1 MKRLKLYLGMGLA
14 TWLAC
19 AASVSA
25 QEGFYIEL
33 RGPEGSESSSA
44 PAPNAT
50 PSTTPQ
56 APAAQSYGPIRST
69 DTLWG
74 IAEKYTQAPTTVQ
87 QTMVALYHLNP
98 RSFVRG
104 NINNLQ
110 RGASL
115 RLPTVTQAR
124 QRSAREAELEFGR
137 LTKQGNRRPTRSAA
151 VSTPAAQPAKKA
163 PVKVEPKTVAAN
175 KSTDAS
181 ANNTSGPAAALP
193 PVSPTP
199 KNDTPSGLSEPK
211 AAVEPQV
218 TEPETSSTPEQAE
231 ETSLTRLQL
240 QLMDELREQVAMS
253 NEQLVAL
260 ADNNLAL
267 RQRLTH
273 LSAQV
278 EALQEANTQSSQ
290 EAAAPEEASQDN
302 WLQQLIS
309 NPLNLAILLLLPAL
323 ILLALFTLWWRSRDR
338 QDIAEQEWT
347 EEVAL
352 VGDTNDDFGDLF
364 SVEPEPV
371 SADAFAAEETDDI
384 ANQEL
389 KQDIDEDAFARFLE
403 EQQELEALAT
413 SPETVE
419 QEPQRPAPEAS
430 FDDAMQAALEDTP
443 TADPAIAEEA
453 LFEDAAFDDA
463 TLAEPPETAVTAKA
477 PAERPLSA
485 TEAALSNED
494 IDALFGNDGPLA
506 DSDAE
511 PYISVDQLMAEA
523 DQGQGPDPERQPNM
537 DVGLD
542 EYADVLGN
550 SEGESIDIDVDEGGI
565 GAQLDLARAYI
576 EIDDIDSAR
585 DLLNE
590 ALKRGN
596 PEQQQAAQ
604 KLLQRLG

>member
-14 TWLAC
+14 SWLAC

-44 PAPNAT
+44 PAPNAA
-50 PSTTPQ
+50 PSITPQ
-56 APAAQSYGPIRST
+56 TPAAQSYGPIRST

-87 QTMVALYHLNP
+87 QTMVALYYLNP

-151 VSTPAAQPAKKA
+151 STPAAQPAKKA

-175 KSTDAS
+175 KNTDAS

-193 PVSPTP
+193 PVSPPP
-199 KNDTPSGLSEPK
+199 KNTTPSGLSEPK

-218 TEPETSSTPEQAE
+218 TEPGASSTPEQSE

-290 EAAAPEEASQDN
+290 EAAAPEKASQDN

-352 VGDTNDDFGDLF
+352 VGDTNDDFDDLF
-364 SVEPEPV
+364 SVKPDPA
-371 SADAFAAEETDDI
+371 SADAFAAEETSDI

-389 KQDIDEDAFARFLE
+389 EQDIDEDAFARFLE
-403 EQQELEALAT
+403 EQQELEELAT
-413 SPETVE
+413 RPETEE

-443 TADPAIAEEA
+443 TAEPGVEEEA
-453 LFEDAAFDDA
+453 RFEDTAFDDA
-463 TLAEPPETAVTAKA
+463 TLAEPPETAETAKA

-485 TEAALSNED
+485 TEDALSNED